1 MISKSLYNSGFV
13 AFSVLTTAMFLLPS
27 LQPTNAVQLVDQF
40 PLSIPSQATYSSL
53 GGDLRGSIEGL
64 LSDLSDMAGSTGG
77 QLSGNIASS
86 AINLNNGTVEKVLL
100 GNWSLNSEEGGRP
113 VLLVEFDVLNVV
125 NGIQPNQVANENF
138 TISNLTASSMQQ
150 NDGNTE
156 IGGLVDVTRQL
167 TNQQQQV
174 WNGVEARLSLV
185 NNVFVLTLDEDSEP
199 GQVFAQ
205 SPIVGFT
212 TQ

>member
-1 MISKSLYNSGFV
+1 MISNSLYNSEFV
-13 AFSVLTTAMFLLPS
+13 AFSVLTTAMFLLTS

-64 LSDLSDMAGSTGG
+64 LSDLSDIAGSTGG

-113 VLLVEFDVLNVV
+113 VLLVEFDVLDVV
-125 NGIQPNQVANENF
+125 NGIPPNQVANENF
-138 TISNLTASSMQQ
+138 TVSNLTASSMQQ

-174 WNGVEARLSLV
+174 WNGVGARLSLV

-199 GQVFAQ
+199 GQIFAQ